1 VKFGISYA
9 FNSPTHAKAGD
20 CVRVTGSENDPDISV
35 KSCDDKEANY
45 KVVKLVDDTFDT
57 DACPGTDASLAQQ
70 WDQEKFVLCL
80 NEYNP
85 ASSGKTST
93 AAHESFTA
101 AQAKGIMLTAEDL
114 AADGWSR
121 DKDLSEGNSVSPS
134 EVQIGVTKDEE
145 CQPLLDSF
153 MGGDAAPKPQKYV
166 SGGYGKGEDGPFL
179 LTAVGVYHGDEAE
192 QVMKTELPAEG
203 TCAKVRATADGETD
217 TYTRGKAPKIEAGD
231 ASRTVRMTMAATAEY
246 GSIQFDTV
254 AVRVDNAVI
263 VLVQYSLGTGDQK
276 ALEAA
281 VGKAV
286 DKARQV
292 SKS

>member
-1 VKFGISYA
+1 
-9 FNSPTHAKAGD
+9 
-20 CVRVTGSENDPDISV
+20 
-35 KSCDDKEANY
+35 
-45 KVVKLVDDTFDT
+45 
-57 DACPGTDASLAQQ
+57 
-70 WDQEKFVLCL
+70 
-80 NEYNP
+80 
-85 ASSGKTST
+85 
-93 AAHESFTA
+93 
-101 AQAKGIMLTAEDL
+101 
-114 AADGWSR
+114 
-121 DKDLSEGNSVSPS
+121 
-134 EVQIGVTKDEE
+134 
-145 CQPLLDSF
+145 
-153 MGGDAAPKPQKYV
+153 
-166 SGGYGKGEDGPFL
+166 
-179 LTAVGVYHGDEAE
+179 
-192 QVMKTELPAEG
+192 VMKTELPAEG